1 MDKWKSI
8 DWRLYKEN
16 HIKNVIV
23 DRKIRSKDNLRR
35 IPGGR
40 QNIKEIYDNLINAEI
55 QEKNKRQ
62 PKMIIKSKNLN
73 QLQINNPD
81 IIYVFLF
88 LEKHVNNTK
97 GSNPLNNIEYFLEPF
112 RWFKTSIN
120 LQYDWTGGE
129 TYKIKDHLLNTSNNS
144 FYENAISIK
153 LNKKEFSTSIYD
165 DEVIR
170 ERYEYK
176 RIEDNFLKFFVVN
189 NHDNVQL
196 IYLSNT
202 QDNTYEPRN
211 HFYDGSGWP
220 LLLSIKEKEE
230 IHFVEHY
237 LLNAKQF
244 YYLGYELLKKYN
256 FERNTDKLK
265 HIIRSIYR
273 YYFNKIV
280 TTDFNDIKKNNIFL
294 ICGSI
299 VHAIGIYFEK
309 DTMYIFNSGDGMQ
322 YQGNKPLVKITGL
335 FDVSKLIELYV
346 FYFFTMIAKKED
358 NMQVLYEY
366 IIKEF
371 TDDGVFS
378 YTPVDNETYKQE
390 TQIIGSCAF
399 TSIENFIKFVFIKNE
414 ELIPVEEG
422 KEAKKVGQTDLDKY
436 FKILKFMNLY
446 KLVNLATLFPT
457 GSGKYLISEYEKK
470 FIEMI
475 YKYKDF
481 DSNNYLKDPTISFN
495 IKGDERKNC
504 KLTGSVTSI

>member
-1 MDKWKSI
+1 MYNLYMDKWKSI
-8 DWRLYKEN
+8 NWRQYKEN
-16 HIKNVIV
+16 HIKNVIF
-23 DRKIRSKDNLRR
+23 DRKIRSEYHFRVAD
-35 IPGGR
+35 GQ

-120 LQYDWTGGE
+120 LPNVWTGGE

-153 LNKKEFSTSIYD
+153 LEKETFSTSDYNRS
-165 DEVIR
+165 VIR
-170 ERYEYK
+170 ERDGYK

-189 NHDNVQL
+189 NSDDVQL

-202 QDNTYEPRN
+202 QDNTYGVRN
-211 HFYDGSGWP
+211 RRESRSIGLKLNDYGNYHNFYDGSRWP
-220 LLLSIKEKEE
+220 LLLSIKEKEK

-244 YYLGYELLKKYN
+244 YYLGGELLKKYN
-256 FERNTDKLK
+256 IERNTDKLK
-265 HIIRSIYR
+265 HIIRNIYR

-299 VHAIGIYFEK
+299 EHAIGIYFEK
-309 DTMYIFNSGDGMQ
+309 DTSYS
-322 YQGNKPLVKITGL
+322 
-335 FDVSKLIELYV
+335 
-346 FYFFTMIAKKED
+346 FT
-358 NMQVLYEY
+358 N
-366 IIKEF
+366 
-371 TDDGVFS
+371 
-378 YTPVDNETYKQE
+378 
-390 TQIIGSCAF
+390 
-399 TSIENFIKFVFIKNE
+399 
-414 ELIPVEEG
+414 
-422 KEAKKVGQTDLDKY
+422 
-436 FKILKFMNLY
+436 
-446 KLVNLATLFPT
+446 
-457 GSGKYLISEYEKK
+457 
-470 FIEMI
+470 
-475 YKYKDF
+475 
-481 DSNNYLKDPTISFN
+481 
-495 IKGDERKNC
+495 
-504 KLTGSVTSI
+504 